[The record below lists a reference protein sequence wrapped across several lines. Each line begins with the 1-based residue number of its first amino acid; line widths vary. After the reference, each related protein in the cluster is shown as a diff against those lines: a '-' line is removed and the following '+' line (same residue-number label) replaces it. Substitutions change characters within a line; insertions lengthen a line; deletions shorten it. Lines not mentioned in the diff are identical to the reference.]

1 MNEALL
7 IIDVQNDYFKS
18 GKMELKNTEKAL
30 ENIKIIL
37 ENFRQEKK
45 EIIFIQHIAVRNDAG
60 FFLKDTEGAKIKKE
74 IEPLDKE
81 KVIIKN
87 YPNSFIKTE
96 LESYLK
102 EKKIDTLIITG
113 MMSHMCVDSTTRA
126 AKDLGYN
133 CIVLHDTCATKDF
146 DFNGRAVLAED
157 IHNSFMSA
165 LGYYYAEILKT
176 REYLDKY
183 SQK

>member
-7 IIDVQNDYFKS
+7 IIDVQNDYFKN
-18 GKMELKNTEKAL
+18 GKMELKKPEEAQK
-30 ENIKIIL
+30 NIKVIL
-37 ENFRQEKK
+37 EKFRQEKK
-45 EIIFIQHIAVRNDAG
+45 EIIFIQHIAVRDDAG
-60 FFLKDTEGAKIKKE
+60 FFLKDTEGAEIKKE
-74 IEPLDKE
+74 IEPLEGE

-102 EKKIDTLIITG
+102 EKNIDTLIITG
-113 MMSHMCVDSTTRA
+113 MMSHMCVDSTSRA

-133 CIVLHDTCATKDF
+133 CIVIQDACATKDF
-146 DFNGRAVLAED
+146 IFNEKIISAED

-165 LGYYYAEILKT
+165 LSYYYAEVLKT
-176 REYLDKY
+176 TEYLDKY
-183 SQK
+183 LQK